1 MAIYVNGN
9 IGFKKS
15 VMEGIN
21 DKNYRLQFKNVDGI
35 GMDFESDITN
45 DKFIVNLLFT
55 GRVKKIFVG
64 QSRETP
70 GLKILIN
77 PSAVDNEVDITIK
90 DDIFGDV
97 FNQRYLIDDDTK
109 KAGEKYL
116 QQPEE
121 E

>member
-1 MAIYVNGN
+1 MAIKVNGN

-21 DKNYRLQFKNVDGI
+21 DRNYRLQFKNVDGI

-70 GLKILIN
+70 GLKILIK
-77 PSAVDNEVDITIK
+77 PAAGNEIDITIK

-97 FNQRYLIDDDTK
+97 FNQRYLIDDNTK
-109 KAGEKYL
+109 KVGEKYL